1 MHKYIQL
8 ITLLFLG
15 FFQSTIA
22 QEKNKDSIGT
32 ETVTVVKAYKPTIS
46 DAFKIKLRTVFFLFL
61 SHQHLHRQKVKHQR

>member
-32 ETVTVVKAYKPTIS
+32 ETVTVVGIQTHY
-46 DAFKIKLRTVFFLFL
+46 F
-61 SHQHLHRQKVKHQR
+61 